1 MELIANLIIML
12 IAIRQALAAGGFND
26 SCSEV
31 RYWDPDSIYGRK
43 NQASP
48 YIVAR
53 CMDSGKK
60 ERCSW
65 LPLTVCFSND
75 DGVFGYRKNGN
86 FAKTCHDCHYDK
98 KTTDFFCLCPEKP
111 EGQFSF
117 PRVLLSMC
125 YFTFHLSYLFKTEY
139 ADV

>member
-1 MELIANLIIML
+1 MELIAGLIIIL

-31 RYWDPDSIYGRK
+31 RYWDPDNIYGRK
-43 NQASP
+43 NKASP

-75 DGVFGYRKNGN
+75 DGVFGYRK
-86 FAKTCHDCHYDK
+86 K
-98 KTTDFFCLCPEKP
+98 
-111 EGQFSF
+111 
-117 PRVLLSMC
+117 
-125 YFTFHLSYLFKTEY
+125 
-139 ADV
+139 

>member
-1 MELIANLIIML
+1 MNLNESGSPLLSSCALMVKRGLPELPISISERSFKTSQAPKFMSDHKNRSMELIANLIIIL

-53 CMDSGKK
+53 CMESGKK

-75 DGVFGYRKNGN
+75 DGVFGYRK
-86 FAKTCHDCHYDK
+86 K
-98 KTTDFFCLCPEKP
+98 
-111 EGQFSF
+111 
-117 PRVLLSMC
+117 
-125 YFTFHLSYLFKTEY
+125 
-139 ADV
+139 